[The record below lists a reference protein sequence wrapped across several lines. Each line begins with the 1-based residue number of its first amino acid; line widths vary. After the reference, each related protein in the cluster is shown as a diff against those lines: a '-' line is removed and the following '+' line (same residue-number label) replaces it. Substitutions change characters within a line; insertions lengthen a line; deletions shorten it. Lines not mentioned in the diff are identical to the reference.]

1 MEEVFRKY
9 SGGDVLNGTD
19 KGTTHSY
26 LAAYEEVFS
35 PRRADKIRLFEI
47 GVFTGASLLA
57 WADYFTH
64 PETEIIGVDINPHLV
79 RFPLT
84 NPKVKTHVCNAT
96 VPADLAKIDG
106 TFDFVIDD
114 GSHEL
119 AHQMAS
125 FYLLKERVNPGG
137 AYIIE
142 DIQGPQE
149 LEVLAKFVE
158 TSGLE
163 YKVYDTRHVKGRYD
177 DLMLVIKV

>member
-9 SGGDVLNGTD
+9 SGDVHNGTD

-47 GVFTGASLLA
+47 GVYTGASLLA

-64 PETEIIGVDINPHLV
+64 AETEIIGVDINPYLV

-96 VPADLAKIDG
+96 VPADLAKIEG

-119 AHQMAS
+119 AHQMTS

-142 DIQGPQE
+142 DIQSMDDVDM
-149 LEVLAKFVE
+149 LTKFVE
-158 TSGLE
+158 MAG
-163 YKVYDTRHVKGRYD
+163 YKAKLYDTRAVKGRYD
-177 DLMLVIKV
+177 DLMLVITK